1 MLWMNLLIATAVVR
15 PFWSIANAVSCGCS
29 VKAVESA
36 NQIQFKMA
44 NTSAYHGTVTLQKT

>member
-1 MLWMNLLIATAVVR
+1 MLWMNLLNATAVVR
-15 PFWSIANAVSCGCS
+15 PFWSTANAVSCGCF

-44 NTSAYHGTVTLQKT
+44 NTSAYHGTVTLQTT